1 VASGE
6 VDAERNGA
14 ATVPALAGGDAA
26 NERDAVTLD
35 RDVCASGAD
44 SPHMGGAVA
53 GDRDGRCFALPHIL
67 PDALVSCTPKGR
79 CKVGWI
85 VTNGGRDAYD
95 VWLDLKTG
103 EGRLRRRVD

>member
-1 VASGE
+1 MASGE

-67 PDALVSCTPKGR
+67 PDARANCSAQRAPGGTVHGGGHPKGHR
-79 CKVGWI
+79 HQ
-85 VTNGGRDAYD
+85 
-95 VWLDLKTG
+95 
-103 EGRLRRRVD
+103 RRAR